1 MRRAL
6 IAIVVGAGALIAL
19 VLVFAAPRNVA
30 TPNGVAQAQRAPQ
43 GAPRG
48 VPVETSM
55 ARAAKTTAD
64 IRAVGSLQ
72 SDESVKIAPEVAGR
86 VAEIAFKEG
95 EEVKEGDVL
104 VKLDDAL
111 VQAEIA
117 ETEARYVLAKA
128 NFDRAN
134 ALARTGNVTE
144 RARDEATSAFEST
157 RASLELA
164 RVRLDKHTIKAPFP
178 GTVGIRNIS
187 VGAFVAVG
195 AEIVNLEKID
205 ALKVDFKVPEVFL
218 AAVRVGQ
225 GLEVTVDAL
234 PNRTFAG
241 TIYAIDPLVDVNGR
255 ALQVRARLPNPD
267 RVLRPGLFARIT
279 IKGMREE
286 NVVVVPE
293 SAVLPRGGETFVFR
307 VEDGKAVLTK
317 VTVGIRREGMVEI
330 VEGLGPDDEV
340 VTAGQ
345 IKIRDGAPVQ
355 PLPRAEA

>member
-1 MRRAL
+1 
-6 IAIVVGAGALIAL
+6 
-19 VLVFAAPRNVA
+19 
-30 TPNGVAQAQRAPQ
+30 
-43 GAPRG
+43 
-48 VPVETSM
+48 
-55 ARAAKTTAD
+55 
-64 IRAVGSLQ
+64 
-72 SDESVKIAPEVAGR
+72 
-86 VAEIAFKEG
+86 
-95 EEVKEGDVL
+95 
-104 VKLDDAL
+104 
-111 VQAEIA
+111 
-117 ETEARYVLAKA
+117 VLAKA
-128 NFDRAN
+128 NFDSAN

-279 IKGMREE
+279 IKGLREE

-307 VEDGKAVLTK
+307 VDAGKAMETRVKL
-317 VTVGIRREGMVEI
+317 GERRGAEVEI
-330 VEGLGPDDEV
+330 LEGVMPNTQV

-345 IKIRDGAPVQ
+345 LKLRNGAAVEIVDSGQTPGAARKRDGT
-355 PLPRAEA
+355 